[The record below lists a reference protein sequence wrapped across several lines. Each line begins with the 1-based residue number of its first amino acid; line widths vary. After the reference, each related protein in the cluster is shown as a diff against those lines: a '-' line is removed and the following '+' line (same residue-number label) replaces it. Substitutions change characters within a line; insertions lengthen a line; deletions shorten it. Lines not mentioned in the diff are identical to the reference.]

1 MNKYE
6 KIEILLELQSI
17 LGTTKDTIKE
27 MKVLSAYITPDN
39 IDIHENMQGLIK
51 KLMTSIALISDTVA
65 SMK

>member
-1 MNKYE
+1 MSKDE

-51 KLMTSIALISDTVA
+51 KLLISIELISNTVD